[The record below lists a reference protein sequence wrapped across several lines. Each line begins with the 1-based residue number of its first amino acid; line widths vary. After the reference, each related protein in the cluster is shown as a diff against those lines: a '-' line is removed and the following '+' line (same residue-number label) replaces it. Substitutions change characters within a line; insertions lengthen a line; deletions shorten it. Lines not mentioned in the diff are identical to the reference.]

1 MIHGSNLTPHQLLMW
16 MAHELYPGVP
26 LHRLATVSTLA
37 APIEVEHFRRAFQT
51 LVDSSDALRTVI
63 ETVHGVPRQRVLEPM
78 PRPLEY
84 LDMSAAP
91 DPEAAAEAWIRA
103 RARAPLA
110 LAECPYDAVLIKTGE
125 ARFLWLF
132 NVQHAVFDGVST
144 FLLARLLGRCY
155 ERSLAG
161 TLPARLPMPRFQ
173 DYVRDQLEYERS
185 PDAARAQAYW
195 RDRLSLDTEPLS
207 FYGETPRK
215 TTTAAA
221 RVSRTLAPEQ
231 MRRLDAL
238 AQTGRLF
245 PRATTSAAFVAV
257 LAALLHRI
265 GGARRLCIGIPVHN
279 RRTRVLR
286 DMLGLL
292 MQVVPLTV
300 RIDEDDTFL
309 SLLARIELDAMQS
322 WRYAQYTIPRSAHQ
336 PLYDAV
342 LNFHSPADASIS
354 GVPLP
359 LMLLPSGHQLE
370 SLGIHVH
377 DMSQAGVLTLDF
389 DLHHD
394 VFPPERRELLVGQ
407 FLRVLDAVLEDP
419 RQAVA
424 AIPLLSADEE
434 RRLLVDLNS
443 ERLALPER
451 LTYPALFE
459 AQAERTPAAVAAVHE
474 GETLTYAA
482 LNARANQLARAL
494 RERGVGPETRVG
506 VLMESSLDVAVAV
519 LGVLKAGGAHVP
531 LDPAYPRERT
541 AFMLRDAAVRHLVTE
556 SRLLAELLEH
566 DAEVLCVDRD
576 AAIFARH
583 DAGNPPSALTPD
595 HLAYVVYTS
604 GATGAPKGVM
614 LTHRNLCSRLLWGAR
629 TFGVDETECYL
640 QSASWAY
647 DASVWALLEPWVA
660 GGRCVLA
667 RSDSRSDG
675 RYLAR
680 LMRAAKV
687 TFIATSPR
695 MLELLLDAGGIEGC
709 HALRRVFA
717 WGEPLT
723 PALAD
728 RFLARSTAELYNV
741 YGQTETC
748 ISVTH
753 WRCRSG
759 ASARTIPI
767 GRPHA
772 NTQVYILDPARRPV
786 PVGVP
791 GELYIGGAG
800 VARGY
805 LNRPELTAERFVP
818 SPFREAHAGAAE
830 SAGAGARLF
839 RSGDLARFAPDG
851 TLECL
856 GRIDRQVKIRG
867 NRVELGEIE
876 TVLGRHPGVRDCTV
890 VVRAV
895 EGRAA
900 GARDEPR
907 LVAYYVSEAPIPVSD
922 LRGLCRGALPGFM
935 IPAAFVRLDALPHTG
950 SGKIDERQLPAPG
963 TDAEESADDIVPPR
977 DLIEEIVAGI
987 WADVLDIESVGVDMN
1002 FFDAGGDSLRG
1013 VQMMTQLE
1021 EAFELEAPPRWLI
1034 EAPTIA
1040 GIAARVRHARESRRA
1055 PPAPA
1060 ASPGSASSLVPI
1072 RRAGSKRPFFL
1083 VAGGAGGENELLVYA
1098 RFARH
1103 LGRDQPFFGLLMR
1116 DLDVE
1121 TERVTVEDLSRRLR
1135 HEIARLQP
1143 AGPYLLGGE
1152 CIGGVIAFEMAQ
1164 QLRASGEEVSLLVL
1178 LDTLTQYA
1186 DHPAAP
1192 RTGRLSRMIERLRSA
1207 VQNRA
1212 IIAGNGSDWWKT
1224 AAARRYMSAIAA
1236 YRPAPYTGPL
1246 DVVVNDQWHRQ
1257 NETLGWDVL
1266 ARGGLRAHVV
1276 PGDHSSYIREH
1287 ARVTAE
1293 ALEAC
1298 LHRAQ
1303 ESAATS

>member
-16 MAHELYPGVP
+16 LANELHPGVP
-26 LHRLATVSTLA
+26 LHNLACLFTLPG
-37 APIEVEHFRRAFQT
+37 PIEVEHFRQAFRA

-63 ETVHGVPRQRVLEPM
+63 ETVHGAPRQRVLESM
-78 PRPLEY
+78 SRG
-84 LDMSAAP
+84 LDCVDVSAAP
-91 DPEAAAEAWIRA
+91 DPEAAADAWA
-103 RARAPLA
+103 RARAGARLDLA
-110 LAECPYDAVLIKTGE
+110 DCPYDTALIKTGE
-125 ARFLWLF
+125 ARFVWFLR
-132 NVQHAVFDGVST
+132 VHHAVFDGVSAL
-144 FLLARLLGRCY
+144 LLARLVARCY
-155 ERSLAG
+155 EQSLAG
-161 TLPARLPMPRFQ
+161 TLVARLDLPRFH
-173 DYVRDQLEYERS
+173 DYVRDALAYEGS
-185 PDAARAQAYW
+185 PDGERARAYW
-195 RDRLSLDTEPLS
+195 KERLPPDVEPVP

-215 TTTAAA
+215 TGTASV
-221 RVSRTLAPEQ
+221 RLSRTLTPER
-231 MRRLDAL
+231 MRRFDAL
-238 AQTGRLF
+238 ATQTGRFF
-245 PRATTSAAFVAV
+245 PRTTTFAV
-257 LAALLHRI
+257 LLAALAVFLHRVS
-265 GGARRLCIGIPVHN
+265 GSRRFCIGVPLHN
-279 RRTRVLR
+279 RRTPALR
-286 DMLGLL
+286 DTLGLL

-309 SLLARIELDAMQS
+309 SLLKRIELDTAKS
-322 WRYAQYTIPRSAHQ
+322 WRYAQHTVPTSAHQ
-336 PLYDAV
+336 PIYDAV
-342 LNFHSPADASIS
+342 LNFHTPLDASI
-354 GVPLP
+354 GGAPIRGT
-359 LMLLPSGHQLE
+359 LLYSGHQLE

-377 DMSQAGVLTLDF
+377 DFPRAGVLALDF
-389 DLHHD
+389 DLHGE
-394 VFPPERRELLVGQ
+394 VFPPERRPVVVDQLVS
-407 FLRVLDAVLEDP
+407 VLDAVLENP

-424 AIPLLSADEE
+424 DIRLLSADDR
-434 RRLLVDLNS
+434 RRLLIDLNS
-443 ERLALPER
+443 TRLPLPPR

-459 AQAERTPAAVAAVHE
+459 AQAQRMPAAVAVVYE
-474 GETLTYAA
+474 GATLTYAA
-482 LNARANQLARAL
+482 LNARANQLAREL
-494 RERGVGPETRVG
+494 RSRGVGLETPVG
-506 VLMESSLDVAVAV
+506 VFMESSLDVAVAV
-519 LGVLKAGGAHVP
+519 LAVLKAGGVHVP
-531 LDPAYPRERT
+531 LDPSYPRERT
-541 AFMLRDAAVRHLVTE
+541 AFMLRDARVRHLLTE
-556 SRLLAELLEH
+556 ARLLDELPEH
-566 DAEVLCVDRD
+566 DAHVLCVDRD
-576 AAIFARH
+576 AAIVARH
-583 DAGNPPSALTPD
+583 DISNPPSELTPD

-629 TFGVDETECYL
+629 AFGVDATECYL
-640 QSASWAY
+640 QNASWAY

-660 GGRCVLA
+660 GGRCVIA

-675 RYLAR
+675 RYLVR
-680 LMRAAKV
+680 LMHASEV
-687 TFIATSPR
+687 TFIATSPT
-695 MLELLLDAGGIEGC
+695 MLAVLLDAGGIEGC

-728 RFLARSTAELYNV
+728 RFLAGSTADLYNV

-753 WRCRSG
+753 WRCRAG
-759 ASARTIPI
+759 AAGRMIPI
-767 GRPHA
+767 GQPHA
-772 NTQVYILDPARRPV
+772 NTQVYILDPAQRPL
-786 PVGVP
+786 PIGVP
-791 GELYIGGAG
+791 GELYVGGDG
-800 VARGY
+800 VALGY

-818 SPFREAHAGAAE
+818 NPFNDTYATAATG
-830 SAGAGARLF
+830 SGARLF
-839 RSGDLARFAPDG
+839 RTGDLARFAPDG
-851 TLECL
+851 TVECL

-867 NRVELGEIE
+867 NRIELGEIE
-876 TVLGRHPGVRDCTV
+876 AVLRRHPRVRECV
-890 VVRAV
+890 VV
-895 EGRAA
+895 
-900 GARDEPR
+900 ARPAETRDPGDRGGPR
-907 LVAYYVSEAPIPVSD
+907 LVAYVVPEAAIPASE
-922 LRGLCRGALPGFM
+922 LRRLCRGMLPGFM
-935 IPAAFVRLDALPHTG
+935 VPQAFVRLDALPHTS

-963 TDAEESADDIVPPR
+963 PDAEESADDIVPPR

-987 WADVLDIESVGVDMN
+987 WADVLDVESVGVDMN

-1013 VQMMTQLE
+1013 AQLMTQLE

-1040 GIAARVRHARESRRA
+1040 GIAARVRHARDSRRA
-1055 PPAPA
+1055 PAAPT

-1121 TERVTVEDLSRRLR
+1121 TERVTVEALSRRLR

-1164 QLRASGEEVSLLVL
+1164 QLRANGEEVSLLVL
-1178 LDTLTQYA
+1178 FDTLTQYA
-1186 DHPAAP
+1186 DHPAAA
-1192 RTGRLSRMIERLRSA
+1192 RTGRLSRMIERLRCA

-1212 IIAGNGSDWWKT
+1212 ITPDNGSDWWKT
-1224 AAARRYMSAIAA
+1224 VAARRYMSAIAA

-1257 NETLGWDVL
+1257 NETLGWDAL

-1303 ESAATS
+1303 ASAATS